1 MALKDALEKIGIH
14 NPHNLCSNGMPVVYY
29 SEGHS
34 VIGKAWVVA
43 VKGKEFKDTAWY
55 EHGNKRFS
63 YYGKQGREDSLK
75 EALEFVKQLLPNV
88 EMVKGPWPSTYVA
101 KNDMDAAM
109 ATLKEK
115 GVNPKFVALKQWS
128 GFIDASNR
136 DETTHYVAAKSKKQA
151 IALLNKAYGH
161 EIMTLHYLVTFWH
174 DCWGMAMN
182 KIEPEIGVWKTVGN
196 TPPVRVL

>member
-1 MALKDALEKIGIH
+1 MYKDRQNTK
-14 NPHNLCSNGMPVVYY
+14 
-29 SEGHS
+29 
-34 VIGKAWVVA
+34 VIA
-43 VKGKEFKDTAWY
+43 TAQREPY
-55 EHGNKRFS
+55 EPPF
-63 YYGKQGREDSLK
+63 
-75 EALEFVKQLLPNV
+75 A
-88 EMVKGPWPSTYVA
+88 
-101 KNDMDAAM
+101 
-109 ATLKEK
+109 
-115 GVNPKFVALKQWS
+115 KFVALKQWS